1 MALVVGAA
9 LSLVGLT
16 GGPAAAAQSS
26 VNLGLAAP
34 FAVLGG
40 STVTNT
46 GPSVLNGNLGL
57 SPGTSVTGFPPG
69 TVNGASDVTDATA
82 ADAQIALTTAY
93 NFAKAAAPS
102 DAVNYSTLGGRSLIP
117 GVYNATSSMDL
128 TGTVTL
134 VGSGV
139 YIFQA
144 DSTLTA
150 EAASTVLLTDGASA
164 GCVFWQVGSSATLL
178 AGAAF
183 NGTIMSAASITL
195 VTGANVTGRLL
206 AETPGAV
213 TLDTNVIT
221 VPAACRTA
229 TTTTTGLINNTTLV
243 APTGTEV
250 AGASFHDTSTVV
262 GASGAVTG
270 TVTYSFFADGTC
282 AGTPVSTDA
291 VTIAGSGA
299 VPNSTTTGALAAG
312 SYSFEATYGGD
323 ATNLGGVSA
332 CEPFVVLAPVVIPPG
347 LVVSTTTTGLINN
360 TTLVAPTGTEVAGAS
375 FHDTSTVVGAS
386 GAATGTV
393 TYSFFAD
400 GTCAGTPVSTDAVTI
415 AGSGAVPNST
425 TTGAPAAGSYSFEAT
440 YGGDTTY
447 LGGVSACEPF
457 VVLPAVIPPVVTP
470 PVVTPPVV
478 TAPVIAAPVITP
490 VVTAPVIAG
499 PAVASP
505 TGTAASGTGTSPV
518 ARSGSSTTGS
528 GSSGT
533 ASATPSV
540 VLPAG
545 APSTGFGGAARS
557 GHNEL
562 LVALGAAALLAALA
576 MTGLGLRR
584 RRHLVALT
592 DTDIDE
598 L

>member
-1 MALVVGAA
+1 
-9 LSLVGLT
+9 
-16 GGPAAAAQSS
+16 
-26 VNLGLAAP
+26 
-34 FAVLGG
+34 
-40 STVTNT
+40 
-46 GPSVLNGNLGL
+46 
-57 SPGTSVTGFPPG
+57 
-69 TVNGASDVTDATA
+69 
-82 ADAQIALTTAY
+82 
-93 NFAKAAAPS
+93 
-102 DAVNYSTLGGRSLIP
+102 
-117 GVYNATSSMDL
+117 
-128 TGTVTL
+128 
-134 VGSGV
+134 
-139 YIFQA
+139 
-144 DSTLTA
+144 
-150 EAASTVLLTDGASA
+150 
-164 GCVFWQVGSSATLL
+164 
-178 AGAAF
+178 
-183 NGTIMSAASITL
+183 
-195 VTGANVTGRLL
+195 
-206 AETPGAV
+206 
-213 TLDTNVIT
+213 
-221 VPAACRTA
+221 
-229 TTTTTGLINNTTLV
+229 TTLV

-262 GASGAVTG
+262 GVSGAATG
-270 TVTYSFFADGTC
+270 TVTYSFFADGTS
-282 AGTPVSTDA
+282 AGPPVSTDA
-291 VTIAGSGA
+291 ATIAGSGA
-299 VPNSTTTGALAAG
+299 VPDSTTTGALAAG

-332 CEPFVVLAPVVIPPG
+332 CEPFVVLPGVLPG

-425 TTGAPAAGSYSFEAT
+425 TTGALAAGSYSFEAT

-457 VVLPAVIPPVVTP
+457 VVLPAVIPPVVTPPVVTPPVVTP

-533 ASATPSV
+533 ASTTPRV
-540 VLPAG
+540 VPPAG
-545 APSTGFGGAARS
+545 ASSTGFRA
-557 GHNEL
+557 
-562 LVALGAAALLAALA
+562 
-576 MTGLGLRR
+576 
-584 RRHLVALT
+584 
-592 DTDIDE
+592 
-598 L
+598 